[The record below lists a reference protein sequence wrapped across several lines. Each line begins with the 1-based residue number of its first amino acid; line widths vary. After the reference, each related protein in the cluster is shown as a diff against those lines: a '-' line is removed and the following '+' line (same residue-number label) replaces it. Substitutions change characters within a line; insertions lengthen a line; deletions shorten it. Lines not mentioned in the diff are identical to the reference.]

1 MAAGK
6 TIGKTIVL
14 LFLVI
19 ILILIGLVWFDYL
32 GVIQAKQL
40 FAPVYRLFGL
50 QTQSAASI
58 NSVSSVPYIDLNSE
72 RLAKRLEALDLRDQE
87 LDKREETILQKEKE
101 NLQISQELEDL
112 RISQE
117 EREKT
122 FNNTIKKYDD
132 REVNIVQNAR
142 NLMGM
147 VPQNAVN
154 ILLAMD
160 DQDVIDILR
169 KVDEI
174 SASAGTDSVVPYWLS
189 LMPAERVAQIQR
201 KMTNKPSSLQ

>member
-132 REVNIVQNAR
+132 REVNI
-142 NLMGM
+142 
-147 VPQNAVN
+147 
-154 ILLAMD
+154 
-160 DQDVIDILR
+160 
-169 KVDEI
+169 EI
-174 SASAGTDSVVPYWLS
+174 GRAHV
-189 LMPAERVAQIQR
+189 
-201 KMTNKPSSLQ
+201 

>member
-19 ILILIGLVWFDYL
+19 ILILMGLVWFDYL
-32 GVIQAKQL
+32 GVIQAKTL
-40 FAPVYRLFGL
+40 FAPVYRLLGL
-50 QTQSAASI
+50 QTQTASSV
-58 NSVSSVPYIDLNSE
+58 NSVSSVPYIDLDSE
-72 RLAKRLEALDLRDQE
+72 RLAKRLEALDLRTQE
-87 LDKREETILQKEKE
+87 LDKREETIQQKENE

-122 FNNTIKKYDD
+122 FNNTVKKYDD

-160 DQDVIDILR
+160 DQDMIDTLR

-174 SASAGTDSVVPYWLS
+174 AAAAGTDSVVSYWLS

-201 KMTNKPSSLQ
+201 KMTNKPASLQ